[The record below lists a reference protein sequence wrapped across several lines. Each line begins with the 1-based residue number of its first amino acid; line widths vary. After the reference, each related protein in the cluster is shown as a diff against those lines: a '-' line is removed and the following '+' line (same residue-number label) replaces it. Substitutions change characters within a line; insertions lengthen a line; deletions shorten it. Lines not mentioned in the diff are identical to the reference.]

1 MSTNELTKAKSR
13 IEALVD
19 EGSFVEIGSRVSARA
34 TDFSALSLE
43 APGDGVIT
51 GFATVGGKLVYVYS
65 QDASVLG
72 GSLGEMHAKK
82 IVRLYEMAVKMGAP
96 IIGLLDC
103 AGVRLEE
110 VTDALNGFQL
120 LYLAQ
125 AKASGVIPEIMVV
138 YGKCGGG
145 MAVSAGMADF
155 VFMEEKGASLY
166 VNAPN
171 TLDSNY
177 KEKCNTAS
185 AEFQSKESG
194 IVDGYGSEEELASYV
209 AALVAMLPS
218 NNEDT
223 AVEDAEDDL
232 NRMTA
237 ELEGE
242 TDIRV
247 IAESVA
253 DTGLFIE
260 TKRDFAP
267 DVVTGFMRLDGVTV
281 GLVGNQEEK
290 LTAAGL
296 QKAAALVKFC
306 DAFDIPVVTLIN
318 ATGFTA
324 TAAEEKLLARAGA
337 DLVYA
342 YANATVPKI
351 DIILK
356 NAFGSAYMT
365 MTLGADVVYA
375 LTDANIGIMD
385 AGMAAKI
392 IAGDTGNV
400 GETAK
405 LFAEKQSASAQA
417 KRGYVDELIEAAS
430 LRKQILAALEMLFSK
445 REDAPLKKH
454 GTK

>member
-1 MSTNELTKAKSR
+1 MSTNGLTKAKSR
-13 IEALVD
+13 IEAFVD
-19 EGSFVEIGSRVSARA
+19 EGSFVEIGSLVSARA
-34 TDFSALSLE
+34 TDFASLRQE
-43 APGDGVIT
+43 APGDGVMT
-51 GFATVGGKLVYVYS
+51 GFATIGGKLVYVYS

-82 IVRLYEMAVKMGAP
+82 IVRIYEMAIKMGAP
-96 IIGLLDC
+96 VIGLLDC

-110 VTDALNGFQL
+110 VTDALHGFQL

-125 AKASGVIPEIMVV
+125 AKASGVIPQIMVV

-145 MAVSAGMADF
+145 MALSAGMADF
-155 VFMEEKGASLY
+155 VFMEEKSASLY

-185 AEFQSKESG
+185 AKYQSKESG
-194 IVDGYGSEEELASYV
+194 IVDGFGSEEELASYV
-209 AALVAMLPS
+209 ASLVSMLPS

-223 AVEDAEDDL
+223 AAEEALDDL
-232 NRMTA
+232 NRMTD
-237 ELEGE
+237 ELQGE

-247 IAESVA
+247 IAGAVA

-260 TKRDFAP
+260 TKRDFAE

-281 GLVGNQEEK
+281 GLVGNQEAK
-290 LTAAGL
+290 MTAAGL
-296 QKAAALVKFC
+296 LKAASLVKFC
-306 DAFDIPVVTLIN
+306 DAFDIPVVTLVN
-318 ATGFTA
+318 ASGFKA
-324 TAAEEKLLARAGA
+324 SAEEEKALPKAGA
-337 DLVYA
+337 DLLYA

-351 DIILK
+351 GVIISE
-356 NAFGSAYMT
+356 AFGSAYMT

-375 LTDANIGIMD
+375 LSDAKIGIMD

-392 IAGDTGNV
+392 LAGDGDV
-400 GETAK
+400 SETAAR
-405 LFAEKQSASAQA
+405 FEEKQSALAQA
-417 KRGYVDELIEAAS
+417 KRGYVDGLVEAAS

>member
-1 MSTNELTKAKSR
+1 MSTNGLTKAKSR

-34 TDFSALSLE
+34 TDFASLCEE
-43 APGDGVIT
+43 APGDGVVT
-51 GFATVGGKLVYVYS
+51 GFATIGGKLVYVYS

-82 IVRLYEMAVKMGAP
+82 IVRIYDMAMKMGAP
-96 IIGLLDC
+96 VIGLLDS

-155 VFMEEKGASLY
+155 VFMEEKNASLY

-194 IVDGYGSEEELASYV
+194 IVDGFGSEEELAGYV
-209 AALVAMLPS
+209 TALVSMLPS

-223 AVEDAEDDL
+223 AVEDAADDL
-232 NRMTA
+232 NRMTE

-247 IAESVA
+247 IAGSVA

-260 TKRDFAP
+260 TKRDYAE

-290 LTAAGL
+290 LTAKGL
-296 QKAAALVKFC
+296 QKAAALIRFC
-306 DAFDIPVVTLIN
+306 DAFDIPVVTLVN
-318 ATGFTA
+318 ANGFTA
-324 TAAEEKLLARAGA
+324 TAAEEKLLAKAGA
-337 DLVYA
+337 ELVYA

-351 DIILK
+351 TVILK
-356 NAFGSAYMT
+356 EAFGSAYMT

-375 LTDANIGIMD
+375 VENANIGIMD

-392 IAGDTGNV
+392 IAGDGDV
-400 GETAK
+400 QETAK
-405 LFAEKQSASAQA
+405 KFAQKQSAEAQA
-417 KRGYVDELIEAAS
+417 KRGYVDEIIEAAS
-430 LRKQILAALEMLFSK
+430 MRKQILAALEMLFSK

>member
-1 MSTNELTKAKSR
+1 MSTKELTKAKSR

-34 TDFSALSLE
+34 TDFASLRKE

-51 GFATVGGKLVYVYS
+51 GFATIGGKLVYVYS

-82 IVRLYEMAVKMGAP
+82 IVRIYEMAMKMGAP
-96 IIGLLDC
+96 VIGLLDC

-110 VTDALNGFQL
+110 VTDALRGFQL

-177 KEKCNTAS
+177 KEKCNTA
-185 AEFQSKESG
+185 AAKFQSRESG
-194 IVDGYGSEEELASYV
+194 IVDGYGTEEELAAEV
-209 AALVAMLPS
+209 AALVSMLPS

-223 AVEDAEDDL
+223 AVEEAEDDL
-232 NRMTA
+232 NRMTD
-237 ELEGE
+237 ELAGE

-247 IAESVA
+247 IAQSVA

-260 TKRDFAP
+260 TKRDYAQ
-267 DVVTGFMRLDGVTV
+267 DIVTGFMRLDGVTV
-281 GLVGNQEEK
+281 GLLGNQEDK
-290 LTAAGL
+290 LTAKGL
-296 QKAAALVKFC
+296 QKAASLVKFC
-306 DAFDIPVVTLIN
+306 DAFDIPVVTLVN
-318 ATGFTA
+318 ADGFAA
-324 TAAEEKLLARAGA
+324 TADEEKLIARSGA
-337 DLVYA
+337 ELVYA

-356 NAFGSAYMT
+356 KAFGSAYMT

-375 LTDANIGIMD
+375 LSDANIGIMD

-392 IAGDTGNV
+392 IAGDQGDV
-400 GETAK
+400 QETAK
-405 LFAEKQSASAQA
+405 QFADKQSAEAQA